1 MRRPLSLKRALV
13 QAMLMLVLVLIAGYS
28 LLAARYF
35 LLGMDTV
42 TADNLIRVARL
53 AQPIEPDDPRPPP
66 GFAVSP
72 RWEDQPHAVRSAIP
86 EPPSGVEQ
94 LSKGGRPPDTVVF
107 AMRLE
112 VDGEARFV
120 SLEMSREH
128 VSELVRRNAA
138 QSLVLLLLIGLAT
151 LVALAAIVWWVL
163 RRVSRPVGAL
173 GEWARGLDETA
184 LARPI
189 PDFGYRDLNDFAALI
204 RSSLL
209 AAHAGME
216 REQRFLRYASHELR
230 TPIGVIR
237 SNIELLRKLH
247 AMRTEPTDARE
258 QAIVERLDRAGLT
271 MKQLT
276 ETLLW
281 LSREDTDA
289 LPSAELWLDLMIETL
304 VDELRYLLHGKSVH
318 LDLALTPCSAALP
331 EAVTR
336 IVLSNLI
343 RNAFQHT
350 WSGTVTIRQDKNGV
364 HIINREVETSDDGE
378 SGDGADDLGFGL
390 GLQLTEQL
398 TRRLGWH
405 YASRNEPRGRD
416 VSITF
421 GDDRPLPEQAA
432 SIIARP
438 ST

>member
-13 QAMLMLVLVLIAGYS
+13 QAVLMLALVLIAGYS

-42 TADNLIRVARL
+42 TADNLIRVAHL
-53 AQPIEPDDPRPPP
+53 AEPIEPDDPRPPP

-72 RWEDQPHAVRSAIP
+72 RWEDQPPEVRSAIP
-86 EPPSGVEQ
+86 APPIGVEQ
-94 LSKGGRPPDTVVF
+94 LTKGGRPPDTVVF

-112 VDGEARFV
+112 IDGEPRFV
-120 SLEMSREH
+120 SLEMSRER
-128 VSELVRRNAA
+128 VSELVRRNAT
-138 QSLVLLLLIGLAT
+138 QSLAMLLLIGLAT
-151 LVALAAIVWWVL
+151 LFALAAIVWWML

-184 LARPI
+184 LARPV
-189 PDFGYRDLNDFAALI
+189 PDFGYRDLNDFAGLI

-209 AAHAGME
+209 AAHAGLE

-237 SNIELLRKLH
+237 SNTELLRKLH

-258 QAIVERLDRAGLT
+258 QAIVDRLERAGLT

-281 LSREDTDA
+281 LSREDTEA
-289 LPSAELWLDLMIETL
+289 LPTADLRLDLMIETL
-304 VDELRYLLHGKSVH
+304 VDELRYLLHGKAVH
-318 LDLALTPCSAALP
+318 LSLALTPWSAALP

-350 WSGTVTIRQDKNGV
+350 WSGTVTIRQDAGGV
-364 HIINREVETSDDGE
+364 HINNRQAETNDDGG
-378 SGDGADDLGFGL
+378 SSDGSDDLGFGL

-405 YASRNEPRGRD
+405 YASRSEPCGRD

-421 GDDRPLPEQAA
+421 GDALAPPD
-432 SIIARP
+432 P
-438 ST
+438 STPTPADRQ